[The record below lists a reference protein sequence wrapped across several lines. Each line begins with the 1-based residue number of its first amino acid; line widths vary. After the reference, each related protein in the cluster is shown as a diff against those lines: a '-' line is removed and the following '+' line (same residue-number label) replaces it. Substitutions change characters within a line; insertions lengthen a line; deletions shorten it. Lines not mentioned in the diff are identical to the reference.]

1 MLESQDFSLKLKKK
15 KKLKDIAFL
24 PSFKFFPIEI
34 RVQKSAQNKY
44 PAQCF
49 IMKQNLM

>member
-1 MLESQDFSLKLKKK
+1 MLESQDFSLKLKK

-49 IMKQNLM
+49 IMKQTPM